1 MNKGRRL
8 ATVAG
13 TLGLGLAGVL
23 VAGAGSASA
32 ATIGSSGN
40 DQDICGYQLCL
51 YYYNDAAGAMWAS
64 EDSQWSDLAGQTFT
78 WGPTSSGGDGVNS
91 PVKNHA
97 QSAANGGDYGVY
109 IYVNSAGYGWGAY
122 DYLPVGALGNLVTT
136 WNNEASYSIYYNG

>member
-1 MNKGRRL
+1 MNKGRKL

-23 VAGAGSASA
+23 VSGAGPASA
-32 ATIGSSGN
+32 DTIGGS
-40 DQDICGYQLCL
+40 DQDICGMQLCL
-51 YYYNDAAGAMWAS
+51 YYYNDAMGGMWYS
-64 EDSQWSDLAGQTFT
+64 DDSQWSDLAGQTFG
-78 WGPTSSGGDGVNS
+78 WGPTTSGGDGVGS

-97 QSAANGGDYGVY
+97 QSAANGSDYGVY

-122 DYLPVGALGNLVTT
+122 DYLPSGYLGNLATT